1 MPYIIDGKAISK
13 QIKDELRDE
22 VEKLTEA
29 GINACLAVI
38 QVGNDPASTVYVNN
52 KKKACAYVGINSRSY
67 ELPEDTAAKV
77 FVLAKKM
84 ATKMTEKLHCDGL
97 NIVQNNGEAA
107 GQTVRHFHM
116 HLIPRYENDGQ
127 HILWN
132 PGESTPEELEEIR
145 KTITE

>member
-132 PGESTPEELEEIR
+132 PGKSTPEELEEIR

>member
-77 FVLAKKM
+77 FVLAKKIVGSC
-84 ATKMTEKLHCDGL
+84 TE
-97 NIVQNNGEAA
+97 IE
-107 GQTVRHFHM
+107 
-116 HLIPRYENDGQ
+116 
-127 HILWN
+127 
-132 PGESTPEELEEIR
+132 
-145 KTITE
+145 